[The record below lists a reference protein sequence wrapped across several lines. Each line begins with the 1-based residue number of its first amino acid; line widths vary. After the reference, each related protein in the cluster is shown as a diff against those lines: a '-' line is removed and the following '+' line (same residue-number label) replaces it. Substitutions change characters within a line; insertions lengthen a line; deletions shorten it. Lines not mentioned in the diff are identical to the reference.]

1 LLLNPE
7 ILFFDNHPAVFPFR
21 FSMTREQKLIKEL
34 LISNRCGVH
43 LRVGSMLA
51 QKAKEFTSDIRLRKG
66 SYVADCRSVLD
77 LLSLGAFQGDAVV
90 LEVVGSDAEAALNA
104 IASLFNARFFE
115 DEVDQ
120 A

>member
-1 LLLNPE
+1 
-7 ILFFDNHPAVFPFR
+7 
-21 FSMTREQKLIKEL
+21 MTREQKLIKEL

-51 QKAKEFTSDIRLRKG
+51 QKAKEFTSEIRLRKG

-90 LEVVGSDAEAALNA
+90 LEVVGADAEAALNA

-115 DEVDQ
+115 DEVEERK